1 MNKDLI
7 TNIDLGLTST
17 IGIELTWIKTDQYEP
32 IQWESNG
39 AYGATIS
46 TDRGGKFVATLF
58 APISATRWEPEDV
71 TEIAERVFDEFLLA
85 REWVFAKEV
94 ERAAQELLAEVD
106 IEEANRF
113 QASFQ

>member
-1 MNKDLI
+1 M
-7 TNIDLGLTST
+7 
-17 IGIELTWIKTDQYEP
+17 
-32 IQWESNG
+32 
-39 AYGATIS
+39 
-46 TDRGGKFVATLF
+46 
-58 APISATRWEPEDV
+58 
-71 TEIAERVFDEFLLA
+71 FDEFLLA

>member
-1 MNKDLI
+1 MNE
-7 TNIDLGLTST
+7 TLTST
-17 IGIELTWIKTDQYEP
+17 INVELTWTKTDQYEP

-46 TDRGGKFVATLF
+46 TDRDGKFVATLF

-113 QASFQ
+113 EASFQ

>member
-1 MNKDLI
+1 MNKELI

-17 IGIELTWIKTDQYEP
+17 ISIELTWVKTDQYEP

-46 TDRGGKFVATLF
+46 TDRDGKFIATLF
-58 APISATRWEPEDV
+58 APIAATRWEPEDV
-71 TEIAERVFDEFLLA
+71 TEIDERVFDEFLLA